1 MYRNLERI
9 KMSDVYLSDWES
21 LVKSVND
28 KASKILE
35 KDVAPVAEEILK
47 EHIKSDI
54 YDVYTPKE
62 NGWVDGKTY
71 ERRNDLEDGV
81 KSILQNNNTLC
92 VTSTTKASP
101 SVLDGYSFRNRY
113 TGAFLKLLESG
124 NMGIWKGGFPR
135 PAVSNTEKDFE
146 TNSEIKEAIKNGIKR
161 EIGIY
166 IEI

>member
-1 MYRNLERI
+1 
-9 KMSDVYLSDWES
+9 MSDLYFSDWES

-28 KASKILE
+28 KASEILE
-35 KDVAPVAEEILK
+35 KDVAPIAEEILK

-71 ERRNDLEDGV
+71 ERRYVLGDGV
-81 KSILQNNNTLC
+81 KSTLEDSDTLL
-92 VTSTTKASP
+92 VTSTATASP
-101 SVLDGYSFRNRY
+101 SVFGDHSFDDKY
-113 TGAFLKLLESG
+113 DGAFLELLESG
-124 NMGIWKGGFPR
+124 HMGIWKSGFPR

-146 TNSEIKEAIKNGIKR
+146 TNSEIKEAIANGIKR
-161 EIGIY
+161 EIGVC